1 MFRILCPASKSGS
14 FVGDSGEIVAR
25 IQKETGAK
33 IRLEEIVSG
42 CDERLILITGSE
54 KDAELGNEPKK
65 EDEVSE
71 GSDNL
76 KESAENVGESE
87 DSTAPESTKVDEGP
101 PLLVNALL
109 LIFERIIENE
119 RDNEVDEE
127 ENKKQTSVGCL
138 LGKGGSVIK
147 QISADSGAQIH
158 ILPKDKLPLCG
169 TQQDEIVQITGGVDS
184 VKKALHLV
192 GQQLLD
198 NPTRERD
205 SFPLANSSGPLSHP
219 FTSIPQLLC
228 PAEKVGSVI
237 GKGGNIVKTLQSE
250 TGCEVKVTETNP
262 ESENRIII
270 ISGVANCGIKSVISL
285 SNRALQDN
293 DVFPEA
299 NSSTEH
305 GEGLSCESKSSVLPK
320 ESCVFV
326 ILGIDD
332 VAQGGPGS

>member
-1 MFRILCPASKSGS
+1 MSFPFLPSKRSYERNPFELNGRGKWQKTGPHSKKQKQIKAPPGATMFRILCPASKSGS

-42 CDERLILITGSE
+42 CDERVILITGSE
-54 KDAELGNEPKK
+54 KDAALGNEPKK
-65 EDEVSE
+65 EDE
-71 GSDNL
+71 
-76 KESAENVGESE
+76 ESAENVGESE
-87 DSTAPESTKVDEGP
+87 DSSAPESTKVDEGP

-119 RDNEVDEE
+119 PDNEVDEE
-127 ENKKQTSVGCL
+127 ENKKQTTVSSRLLILPNQVGCL
-138 LGKGGSVIK
+138 HGKGGSVIK
-147 QISADSGAQIH
+147 QISADSGAQIR

-219 FTSIPQLLC
+219 FASIPQLEGFHRQIFIILLKDHLSPTGPMTC
-228 PAEKVGSVI
+228 LTSIQAWAHLFLNFMKVDHPYILKS
-237 GKGGNIVKTLQSE
+237 LQS
-250 TGCEVKVTETNP
+250 P
-262 ESENRIII
+262 
-270 ISGVANCGIKSVISL
+270 SL
-285 SNRALQDN
+285 SGYSAL
-293 DVFPEA
+293 
-299 NSSTEH
+299 
-305 GEGLSCESKSSVLPK
+305 LRR
-320 ESCVFV
+320 
-326 ILGIDD
+326 LG
-332 VAQGGPGS
+332 V

>member
-1 MFRILCPASKSGS
+1 MSFPFLPSKHSYERNPFELNGRGKWQKTGPHSKKQKQLKAPPGATMFRILCLASKSGS

-42 CDERLILITGSE
+42 CDERVILITGSE
-54 KDAELGNEPKK
+54 KYAALGNEPKK

-87 DSTAPESTKVDEGP
+87 DSSAPESTKV
-101 PLLVNALL
+101 
-109 LIFERIIENE
+109 
-119 RDNEVDEE
+119 
-127 ENKKQTSVGCL
+127 GCL
-138 LGKGGSVIK
+138 HGKGGSVIK
-147 QISADSGAQIH
+147 QISADSGAQIR

-169 TQQDEIVQITGGVDS
+169 TQLDEIVQITGGVDS

-219 FTSIPQLLC
+219 FASIPQSEDFLHQIFIILLKDPLSPTGPMTC
-228 PAEKVGSVI
+228 LTSIQAWAHLFLNFMKVDHPYILKS
-237 GKGGNIVKTLQSE
+237 LQSPSLS
-250 TGCEVKVTETNP
+250 GY
-262 ESENRIII
+262 SALLRR
-270 ISGVANCGIKSVISL
+270 SGV
-285 SNRALQDN
+285 
-293 DVFPEA
+293 
-299 NSSTEH
+299 
-305 GEGLSCESKSSVLPK
+305 
-320 ESCVFV
+320 
-326 ILGIDD
+326 
-332 VAQGGPGS
+332 